1 MVNGLV
7 QTGENERNFAIGEY
21 HHRVAEAEVA
31 RQNLVAARAA
41 LEARESELVDATEV
55 RIEKTQIAEGK
66 SAVEVEKRGVRDAK
80 KDKLDDQTEFTNR
93 ETARIDAEKL
103 ILEGSL
109 DLQEIFRQIMALLE

>member
-1 MVNGLV
+1 MG
-7 QTGENERNFAIGEY
+7 FAIGEY

-31 RQNLVAARAA
+31 RVNLVNARAA

-93 ETARIDAEKL
+93 EIARIDEEKA

-109 DLQEIFRQIMALLE
+109 GLQGIFKEIMVLLE